1 MGVGFRPDPFFI
13 RRSDMTSWHE
23 ILPNLG
29 EFINKTGFPVGLW
42 LITGFVIY
50 KLGKKIFIKVE
61 PIVDAHFEL
70 VTQLKDAS
78 GRTVSILEKQ
88 NEILV
93 QNFTVH
99 AEILNEHTYKLDRI
113 MQDGIPKN
121 DILEDKKKVISMSNG
136 MATAAAGATNGIK
149 R

>member
-1 MGVGFRPDPFFI
+1 M
-13 RRSDMTSWHE
+13 SWHE

-42 LITGFVIY
+42 LITGFLVY
-50 KLGKKIFIKVE
+50 KLGKKIFVKVE
-61 PIVDAHFEL
+61 PIIDAHFEL
-70 VTQLKDAS
+70 VTQLKDS
-78 GRTVSILEKQ
+78 TGRTVTILEKQ

-93 QNFTVH
+93 QNFTIH
-99 AEILNEHTYKLDRI
+99 ANILNDHTNKLDKI
-113 MQDGIPKN
+113 MHGNIEQN
-121 DILEDKKKVISMSNG
+121 EILEDTKKKIIPMSNG

>member
-1 MGVGFRPDPFFI
+1 MI
-13 RRSDMTSWHE
+13 TAWHE
-23 ILPNLG
+23 VLPALG

-42 LITGFVIY
+42 LITGFVVY

-70 VTQLKDAS
+70 VTQLKDAT

-99 AEILNEHTYKLDRI
+99 TDILNDHTNKLDKI
-113 MQDGIPKN
+113 MQIN
-121 DILEDKKKVISMSNG
+121 IARNELLEEDAKKKVVRMSNG
-136 MATAAAGATNGIK
+136 FVSTYTGVENGIK

>member
-1 MGVGFRPDPFFI
+1 
-13 RRSDMTSWHE
+13 
-23 ILPNLG
+23 
-29 EFINKTGFPVGLW
+29 
-42 LITGFVIY
+42 
-50 KLGKKIFIKVE
+50 
-61 PIVDAHFEL
+61 L

-93 QNFTVH
+93 NNFNVH
-99 AEILNEHTYKLDRI
+99 TDILNDHTDKLDRI
-113 MQDGIPKN
+113 MQGNIARN

-136 MATAAAGATNGIK
+136 MATAVAGVSNGIK

>member
-1 MGVGFRPDPFFI
+1 
-13 RRSDMTSWHE
+13 MTSWHE

-42 LITGFVIY
+42 LITGFVVY
-50 KLGKKIFIKVE
+50 KLGKKVFVKIE

-70 VTQLKDAS
+70 VTELKNS
-78 GRTVSILEKQ
+78 STRTTEILEKQ

-99 AEILNEHTYKLDRI
+99 AEILNDHTDKLDRI
-113 MQDGIPKN
+113 MQGNIARN

-136 MATAAAGATNGIK
+136 MATAVAGVSNGIK

>member
-1 MGVGFRPDPFFI
+1 M
-13 RRSDMTSWHE
+13 MTWHE
-23 ILPNLG
+23 VLPNLG

-42 LITGFVIY
+42 LITGFIVY

-93 QNFTVH
+93 NNFNVH
-99 AEILNEHTYKLDRI
+99 TDILNDHTDKLDRI
-113 MQDGIPKN
+113 MQGNITRN
-121 DILEDKKKVISMSNG
+121 DTLEDKKKVISMSNG

>member
-1 MGVGFRPDPFFI
+1 M
-13 RRSDMTSWHE
+13 SWHE
-23 ILPNLG
+23 VLPNLG

-42 LITGFVIY
+42 LITGFVVY

-93 QNFTVH
+93 NNFNVH
-99 AEILNEHTYKLDRI
+99 TDILNDHTDKLDRI
-113 MQDGIPKN
+113 MQGNIARN

-136 MATAAAGATNGIK
+136 MATAVAGATNGIK

>member
-1 MGVGFRPDPFFI
+1 MN
-13 RRSDMTSWHE
+13 MSWHE
-23 ILPNLG
+23 VLPNLG

-42 LITGFVIY
+42 LITGFVVY

-93 QNFTVH
+93 NNFNVH
-99 AEILNEHTYKLDRI
+99 TDILNDHTDKLDRI
-113 MQDGIPKN
+113 MQGNIVRN

-136 MATAAAGATNGIK
+136 MATAVAGATNGIK

>member
-1 MGVGFRPDPFFI
+1 MN
-13 RRSDMTSWHE
+13 MSWHE
-23 ILPNLG
+23 VLPNLG

-42 LITGFVIY
+42 LITGFVVY

-93 QNFTVH
+93 NNFNVH
-99 AEILNEHTYKLDRI
+99 TDILNDHTDKLDRI
-113 MQDGIPKN
+113 MQGNIVRN

-136 MATAAAGATNGIK
+136 MATAVAGAANGIK

>member
-1 MGVGFRPDPFFI
+1 M
-13 RRSDMTSWHE
+13 MTWHE

-42 LITGFVIY
+42 LITGFVVY
-50 KLGKKIFIKVE
+50 KLGKKVFVKIE

-70 VTQLKDAS
+70 VTELKNS
-78 GRTVSILEKQ
+78 SSRTTEILEKQ

-93 QNFTVH
+93 TNFNVH
-99 AEILNEHTYKLDRI
+99 ATILNDHTNKLDKI
-113 MQDGIPKN
+113 MHGN
-121 DILEDKKKVISMSNG
+121 TERNEILEDTKKKVIPMSNG

>member
-1 MGVGFRPDPFFI
+1 MNV
-13 RRSDMTSWHE
+13 SWHE
-23 ILPNLG
+23 VLPNLG

-42 LITGFVIY
+42 LITGFVVY

-93 QNFTVH
+93 NNFNVH
-99 AEILNEHTYKLDRI
+99 TDILNDHTDKLDRI
-113 MQDGIPKN
+113 MQGNIARN

-136 MATAAAGATNGIK
+136 MATAVAGAANGIK

>member
-1 MGVGFRPDPFFI
+1 MN
-13 RRSDMTSWHE
+13 MSWHE
-23 ILPNLG
+23 ILPHLG

-42 LITGFVIY
+42 LITGFVVY

-70 VTQLKDAS
+70 VTQLKDAT
-78 GRTVSILEKQ
+78 GRTVNILEKQ

-93 QNFTVH
+93 NNFTIH
-99 AEILNEHTYKLDRI
+99 TEILNDHTDKLDKI
-113 MQDGIPKN
+113 MQISIAKN
-121 DILEDKKKVISMSNG
+121 EIKEDDKKTIPMSNG
-136 MATAAAGATNGIK
+136 MVTAIAGVSNGAK

>member
-1 MGVGFRPDPFFI
+1 MN
-13 RRSDMTSWHE
+13 MSWHE
-23 ILPNLG
+23 VLPNLG

-42 LITGFVIY
+42 LITVFVVY

-93 QNFTVH
+93 NNFNVH
-99 AEILNEHTYKLDRI
+99 TDILNDHTDKLDRI
-113 MQDGIPKN
+113 MQGNIVRN

>member
-1 MGVGFRPDPFFI
+1 MN
-13 RRSDMTSWHE
+13 MSWHE
-23 ILPNLG
+23 VLPNLG

-42 LITGFVIY
+42 LITGFVVY

-93 QNFTVH
+93 NNFNVH
-99 AEILNEHTYKLDRI
+99 TDILNDHTDKLDRI
-113 MQDGIPKN
+113 MQGNIARN

>member
-1 MGVGFRPDPFFI
+1 M
-13 RRSDMTSWHE
+13 MTWHE

-42 LITGFVIY
+42 LITGFIVY
-50 KLGKKIFIKVE
+50 KLGKKVFVKIE

-70 VTQLKDAS
+70 VTELKNS
-78 GRTVSILEKQ
+78 SSRTTEILEKQ

-93 QNFTVH
+93 TNFSVH
-99 AEILNEHTYKLDRI
+99 ANILNDHTNKLDKI
-113 MQDGIPKN
+113 MYGN
-121 DILEDKKKVISMSNG
+121 VERNEILEDVKKKVIPMSNG
-136 MATAAAGATNGIK
+136 MATAVAGASNGIK

>member
-1 MGVGFRPDPFFI
+1 MI
-13 RRSDMTSWHE
+13 MAWHE

-42 LITGFVIY
+42 LITGFVVY

-70 VTQLKDAS
+70 VTQLKDAT
-78 GRTVSILEKQ
+78 GRTVNILEKQ

-93 QNFTVH
+93 HNFNVH
-99 AEILNEHTYKLDRI
+99 TDILNDHTDKLDRI
-113 MQDGIPKN
+113 MQGNIARN

-136 MATAAAGATNGIK
+136 MTTAVAGVSNGIK

>member
-1 MGVGFRPDPFFI
+1 
-13 RRSDMTSWHE
+13 MTTWHE

-42 LITGFVIY
+42 LITGFIVY
-50 KLGKKIFIKVE
+50 KLGKKVFVKIE

-70 VTQLKDAS
+70 VTQLKDS
-78 GRTVSILEKQ
+78 TGRTVDVLEKQ

-93 QNFTVH
+93 HNFNIHTNILNDH
-99 AEILNEHTYKLDRI
+99 TNKLDKIMHGNIERNEILE
-113 MQDGIPKN
+113 
-121 DILEDKKKVISMSNG
+121 EAKKKVIPMSNG
-136 MATAAAGATNGIK
+136 MATAVAGVSNGVK

>member
-1 MGVGFRPDPFFI
+1 M
-13 RRSDMTSWHE
+13 MTWHE

-42 LITGFVIY
+42 LITGFIVY
-50 KLGKKIFIKVE
+50 KLGKKVFVKIE

-70 VTQLKDAS
+70 VTELKNS
-78 GRTVSILEKQ
+78 SSRTTEILEKQ

-93 QNFTVH
+93 TNFSVH
-99 AEILNEHTYKLDRI
+99 ANILNDHTNKLDKI
-113 MQDGIPKN
+113 MYGN
-121 DILEDKKKVISMSNG
+121 VERNEILEDVKKKVIPMSNG
-136 MATAAAGATNGIK
+136 MATAVDGDSNGIK